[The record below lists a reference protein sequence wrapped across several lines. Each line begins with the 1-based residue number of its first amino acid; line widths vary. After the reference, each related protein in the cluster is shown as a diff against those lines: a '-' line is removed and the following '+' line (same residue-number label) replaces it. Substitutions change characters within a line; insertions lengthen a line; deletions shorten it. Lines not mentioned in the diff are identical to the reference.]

1 MNEEFTYKD
10 YVTDDN
16 FLSDY
21 NDYQSRYADKMRES
35 DKVLINLIHDYIAE
49 QKFETAPDLLD
60 IGCSTGNLLL
70 HLKAMLPGVN
80 MTGGDLAL
88 SSIEEAR
95 NNSAL
100 QGIDFQEM
108 DIFNLPEKQYDILT
122 VNAVV
127 YMFDDE
133 QYEKALK
140 SIYNSLKDG
149 GAAFFFD
156 FAQPHNH
163 ELEIIEKTMSHP
175 DGLRLS
181 FRSYKRV
188 QAAHKEAGFGN
199 LDIRPFIL
207 PIDLPRPDINGEVI
221 SYTIKDEDQ
230 KRMAFRGA
238 LYQPWCHMIA
248 RKSA

>member
-1 MNEEFTYKD
+1 MSEEFTYKD
-10 YVTDDN
+10 YVSDEK

-21 NDYQSRYADKMRES
+21 NDYQARYAEQMRES
-35 DKVLINLIHDYIAE
+35 DKVLIELLRKHIGDKKYDN
-49 QKFETAPDLLD
+49 APELLD

-70 HLKAMLPGVN
+70 HLKRMLPGVN

-95 NNSAL
+95 QNPAL
-100 QGIDFQEM
+100 EGIDFQTM
-108 DIFNLPEKQYDILT
+108 DIFNLPEGKFDIIV

-127 YMFDDE
+127 YMFNDE

-140 SIYNSLKDG
+140 SIQAALKSG

-163 ELEIIEKTMSHP
+163 ELEIIERTMSHP

-188 QAAHKEAGFGN
+188 QAAHKEAGFDSLEIN
-199 LDIRPFIL
+199 PFVL

-221 SYTIKDEDQ
+221 SYTVKDEDQ

-238 LYQPWCHMIA
+238 LYQPWCHMVA
-248 RKSA
+248 KKLL

>member
-1 MNEEFTYKD
+1 MSEEFIYTD
-10 YVTDDN
+10 YVNDDK

-21 NDYQSRYADKMRES
+21 NEYQARYAEKMRES
-35 DKVLINLIHDYIAE
+35 DKVLVDLLRKYIAE
-49 QKFETAPDLLD
+49 RGGETAPKLLD

-70 HLKAMLPGVN
+70 HLKRTLPGVE
-80 MTGGDLAL
+80 MTGGDLAK
-88 SSIEEAR
+88 SSVAEASE
-95 NNSAL
+95 NPEL
-100 QGIDFQEM
+100 EGIDFQVM
-108 DIFNLPEKQYDILT
+108 DIFNLPEASFDIIV

-127 YMFDDE
+127 YMFNDE
-133 QYEKALK
+133 QYEKSLESIAKALTP
-140 SIYNSLKDG
+140 G

-175 DGLRLS
+175 DGLRLC

-188 QAAHKEAGFGN
+188 NTAIEKAGFESI
-199 LDIRPFIL
+199 DIQPFVL

-221 SYTIKDEDQ
+221 SYTIRDENAQ
-230 KRMAFRGA
+230 RMAFRGA

-248 RKSA
+248 HKK